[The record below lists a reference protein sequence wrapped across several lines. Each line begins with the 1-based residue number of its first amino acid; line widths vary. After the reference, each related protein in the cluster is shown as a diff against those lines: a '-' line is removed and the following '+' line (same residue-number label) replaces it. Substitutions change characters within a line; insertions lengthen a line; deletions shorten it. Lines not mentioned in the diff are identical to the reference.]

1 MEESERNNYIYEEI
15 PDEKQNNKLY
25 SYINDN
31 NNSVNEICFS
41 DKNIP
46 FVSKNEN
53 NIIEEKDTFKAS
65 TFKSPSHKKL
75 IPKQKPITEI
85 YYIKDLKEF
94 IPEEYSFRKYD
105 KTNIEFGKKF
115 YVYRFI
121 KKKLEK
127 SAENKDLRE
136 TILFNSMYENIK
148 FKRNTIA
155 SSKSNHMG
163 INMIKSEEMFNNKT
177 EYRKYNSLFLLLLE
191 KSIFTFNLKK
201 YDESYNILLQENI
214 INSKEEFGEFLLV
227 VNGYNKYIL
236 GTFLAK
242 DKPPNDQKEI
252 INGFINSIDL
262 KFLQKSKTNDFL
274 ECFRFLLS
282 RIQLPEDSNLIL
294 QLMEVYS
301 NGIFNTNKDNKDF
314 ISKYSSVNSIYLLI
328 STILALNTMFTRK
341 DIKNMN
347 IIKKK
352 QKVEMNNEID
362 AIEAQNIYE
371 ELEKNPISMIDNYSE
386 NNYKRMTLLVKKK
399 IS

>member
-1 MEESERNNYIYEEI
+1 
-15 PDEKQNNKLY
+15 
-25 SYINDN
+25 
-31 NNSVNEICFS
+31 
-41 DKNIP
+41 
-46 FVSKNEN
+46 
-53 NIIEEKDTFKAS
+53 
-65 TFKSPSHKKL
+65 
-75 IPKQKPITEI
+75 
-85 YYIKDLKEF
+85 
-94 IPEEYSFRKYD
+94 
-105 KTNIEFGKKF
+105 
-115 YVYRFI
+115 
-121 KKKLEK
+121 
-127 SAENKDLRE
+127 
-136 TILFNSMYENIK
+136 MYENIK

-155 SSKSNHMG
+155 SSKSNHIG
-163 INMIKSEEMFNNKT
+163 INMIKNEEMFNNKS

-214 INSKEEFGEFLLV
+214 INSKQEFGEFLLV

-274 ECFRFLLS
+274 ECLRFLLS

-301 NGIFNTNKDNKDF
+301 NCLFNTNKDNKDF

-328 STILALNTMFTRK
+328 STILALNTMITRK

-352 QKVEMNNEID
+352 QFVEMNNEVD
-362 AIEAQNIYE
+362 TIEAQNIYE
-371 ELEKNPISMIDNYSE
+371 ELEKNPISMIDN
-386 NNYKRMTLLVKKK
+386 
-399 IS
+399 